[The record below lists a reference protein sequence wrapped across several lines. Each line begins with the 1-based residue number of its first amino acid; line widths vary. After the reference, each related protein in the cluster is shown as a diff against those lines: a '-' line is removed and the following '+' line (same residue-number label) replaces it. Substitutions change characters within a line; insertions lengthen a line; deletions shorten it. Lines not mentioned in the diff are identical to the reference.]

1 MTRRMQL
8 LLGCLGVLAT
18 SSSAMATDFLYSPT
32 QGKPWTSGLSSF
44 DFTNWSFADN
54 VLGNNAGSARTW
66 TVPVTISGSAIVPI
80 TMSAVMANSIAGNT
94 TGQIVTNF
102 PTGARMTSGTVV
114 TANNT
119 SLTDKLLGSGTVPI
133 GGTAYVNF
141 VVASGG
147 RLARIKLTQ

>member
-1 MTRRMQL
+1 
-8 LLGCLGVLAT
+8 
-18 SSSAMATDFLYSPT
+18 
-32 QGKPWTSGLSSF
+32 
-44 DFTNWSFADN
+44 
-54 VLGNNAGSARTW
+54 
-66 TVPVTISGSAIVPI
+66 
-80 TMSAVMANSIAGNT
+80 MSAVMANSIAGNT